1 MDGYISFV
9 CSFNEHIND
18 LEQEPDRDH
27 DFDCYEVLQESF
39 VYPFRTYIKAA
50 TFEWI
55 AEGIRCS
62 YASA

>member
-9 CSFNEHIND
+9 CAFNEHMND
-18 LEQEPDRDH
+18 LEQEPGRDH
-27 DFDCYEVLQESF
+27 DFDYYEVMQESF

-50 TFEWI
+50 TLEWI
-55 AEGIRCS
+55 SEGIRCS